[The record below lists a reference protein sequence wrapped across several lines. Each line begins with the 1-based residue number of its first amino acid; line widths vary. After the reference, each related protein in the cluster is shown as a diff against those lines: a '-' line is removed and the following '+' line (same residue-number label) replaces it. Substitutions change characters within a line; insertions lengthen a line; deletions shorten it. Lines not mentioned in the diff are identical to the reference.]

1 MILDP
6 ENGLRPIGLAIVRRL
21 QTAGF
26 KAFWVGG
33 CVRDLLLG
41 RTPKDYDVVTSALP
55 DDIERIFP
63 KRIAVGKKFGVMVVV
78 EENLHFQVA
87 TFRAEADYKD
97 GRHPEQVTFGD
108 AMADAQRRDF
118 TVNGLFLDPV
128 TDTLHDWVG
137 GKADI
142 QARIIRTIGKPE
154 ERFAEDHLRMLRAV
168 RLAAQLGFEIEPGT
182 LAAVK
187 ANPQKIRGIS
197 AERIRDELLRLF
209 SPPHASRGL
218 ELLRESGLLEQVL
231 PELAA
236 TVTCEQSPDF
246 HPEGSVF
253 NHLVLMLKHLPPDA
267 DPLLPWA
274 ALLHDIAKPVTAS
287 TDPKTGSIHFYG
299 HERVGAEMAESILDR
314 LRFPRKQTDDIVQA
328 VRCHMQFKDATEMR
342 KSTLRRLLL
351 RPTFPL
357 ELALHKLDCLG
368 SHRRLDVYDFLVRQA
383 KELEDQPQIKPPLLK
398 GDDLIAMGF
407 KPGPA
412 MGEVLAE
419 LREKQLQDE
428 ITTAEQAREWVRARG
443 K

>member
-1 MILDP
+1 
-6 ENGLRPIGLAIVRRL
+6 
-21 QTAGF
+21 
-26 KAFWVGG
+26 
-33 CVRDLLLG
+33 
-41 RTPKDYDVVTSALP
+41 
-55 DDIERIFP
+55 
-63 KRIAVGKKFGVMVVV
+63 MVVV

-287 TDPKTGSIHFYG
+287 TEPKTGSIHFYG